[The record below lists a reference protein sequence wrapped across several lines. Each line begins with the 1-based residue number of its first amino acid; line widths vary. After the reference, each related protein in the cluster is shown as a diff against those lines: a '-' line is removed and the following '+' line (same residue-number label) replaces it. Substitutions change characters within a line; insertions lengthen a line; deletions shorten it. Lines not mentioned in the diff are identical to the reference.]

1 MVEKIWGF
9 MAKIVHRAISGMRS
23 LGLNNQLEYMWCSSS
38 IGLGDR
44 HALDEVLHL
53 PTSTRSFILFML
65 HIPFN
70 MPHYM
75 P

>member
-1 MVEKIWGF
+1 
-9 MAKIVHRAISGMRS
+9 MAKIVHRAILGMRS
-23 LGLNNQLEYMWCSSS
+23 LGLNNQLEYMWCGSS
-38 IGLGDR
+38 IGPGDR

-53 PTSTRSFILFML
+53 PTSSCSFILFML

-70 MPHYM
+70 MPHCM